1 MSESIPHRRQLEEK
15 IGRAMSRDRFRLR
28 RALKSI
34 FDREMKKSGKSANGG
49 KWKERSSDESVQTK
63 DYRHWSEKNQTAI
76 ASLADEIEASVRKVE
91 ARAKSVPK
99 PRFDV
104 ALPVVERREEIAR
117 TIRQNQVVIVCG
129 ETGSGK
135 STQLPKICLTIGRGI
150 DGVIGHTQPRR
161 IAARSV
167 ANRIASELD
176 VSLGSKVG
184 YKMRLDDR
192 TGDDTYIKI
201 MTDGILLAETQS
213 DRFLDQYDTLIIDEA
228 HERSLNIDFLLGYIK
243 RLLPRRPNLK
253 VIVTSATIDAARFAE
268 FFSDHD
274 RPAPVIEVAGRTYPV
289 DLRYR
294 PYSADMDD
302 TDTPNRLSRQE
313 TTDAKTSE
321 TEPDTTSANISDER
335 YYRTEDTLE
344 AVVEAV
350 EEVIAH
356 GPGDLLVFMPTE
368 RDIHE
373 AVKVLRTRLT
383 GGSSKKSRVGPA
395 GIPVDILPLYARLPG
410 NVQQQIFRTEGK
422 RRRIV
427 IATNVAES
435 SVTVP
440 GIKYVID
447 TGTARISRYSPS
459 SRTQRLPIEPVSR
472 ASADQRK
479 GRCGRIAP
487 GICVR
492 LYSRSD
498 FESRPAYT
506 MPEIQRSNLSAVIL
520 QAKSLRLGPIERFP
534 LMDPP
539 RRAAIR
545 DGEKTLFELG
555 AIDDRGELTDI
566 GWRLSRLPVDPRI
579 GRMILAADDFGC
591 VHDVITIAAALE
603 IRDPRERPFEHR
615 DSADRAHAKFA
626 DERSDF
632 LTLLKMWDFYQ
643 HLKETLSR
651 SRLAKACRENFLS
664 LGRLREW
671 GDIRLQL
678 VRLIHGLGLKEG
690 KRRGDED
697 AIHQAILTGLLSGIA
712 RRGRMKK
719 HPYDGTGGSKQH
731 LWPGSAT
738 FEDRPEWVVAAESV
752 ETSKHF
758 LRTVAPIDPKWIEP
772 LADHLVKRTYSDPK
786 WNAKSGGATVVQ
798 RVSLFGLTIVAG
810 RRVPLGPLD
819 PSTARELMI
828 RHGLVEGDI
837 RTRAPFYSH
846 NIEVLEEVA
855 TIEDKLR
862 RRGLVRGDAA
872 LEGYYLRNI
881 PEDVC
886 DVRQLENWYK
896 KASRGNPG
904 LLRLT
909 VEELLTDIEAARF
922 DPTDLPDRIVIG
934 DERCGATL
942 DLDYAYEPGTAE
954 DGLHLTVP
962 VGQLPSVGAAR
973 LEWLVPGRLV
983 DKIVALIR
991 TLPKSLRRPF
1001 APAPDVARVV
1011 ASQLKFGEGDL
1022 TVEVARRLSEMSGD
1036 RITAADFDRTKIPP
1050 ELQMIVH
1057 VVDADDKVIAS
1068 GRDIEQLRR
1077 ESGDVL
1083 TETLAAVDDSKY
1095 RRDGI
1100 TSWDFDERL
1109 PESASISAG
1118 GGRRLTAFPALIDH
1132 GDSVSLEPVDSP
1144 ERAERLTR
1152 RGVVRLFTLKNSKQL
1167 RQQIHWMPEIET
1179 MRMQAATIAGF
1190 KTDAQLVTF
1199 LAWRA
1204 VHLDDRPAVP
1214 RDRDAFDRLVK
1225 AATDR
1230 IGPAIQELTLLL
1242 PPLFAEYHRA
1252 RLAIAESNL
1261 DMFGHAH
1268 DDTSAQLDRLTG
1280 VDFLIETPST
1290 WLRHYPRYFKAI
1302 TARLDSLRTGA
1313 LQRDRISTDE
1323 IRELEARLEAYLDEN
1338 PSATISEDPSDPLV
1352 EYRWMLEEYRVSLFA
1367 QSLGTSVKV
1376 SAKRLE
1382 RQWEKVLMS
1391 R

>member
-1 MSESIPHRRQLEEK
+1 
-15 IGRAMSRDRFRLR
+15 MSRDRFRLR

-34 FDREMKKSGKSANGG
+34 CDKETRKSARQASRDKQADDFAN
-49 KWKERSSDESVQTK
+49 WPEASRRTLRSL
-63 DYRHWSEKNQTAI
+63 I
-76 ASLADEIEASVRKVE
+76 DEIEASAKKVEIRARKV
-91 ARAKSVPK
+91 PK
-99 PRFDV
+99 CKFD
-104 ALPVVERREEIAR
+104 AQLPVVERRDEIAQ
-117 TIRQNQVVIVCG
+117 TIRRNQVVIVCG

-150 DGVIGHTQPRR
+150 DGIIGHTQPRR

-167 ANRIASELD
+167 ATRISQELD
-176 VSLGSKVG
+176 VSLGGQVG

-192 TGDDTYIKI
+192 TSDDTYVKI

-228 HERSLNIDFLLGYIK
+228 HERSLNIDFLLGYVK

-268 FFSDHD
+268 FFAD
-274 RPAPVIEVAGRTYPV
+274 RDRAAPVIEVAGRAYPV

-294 PYSADMDD
+294 PFAADMDD
-302 TDTPNRLSRQE
+302 PNIDVQNDSPKE
-313 TTDAKTSE
+313 SE
-321 TEPDTTSANISDER
+321 SSSAVDER
-335 YYRTEDTLE
+335 YYRTDDPLD
-344 AVVEAV
+344 AVTEAV
-350 EEVIAH
+350 EEVVAH

-373 AVKVLRTRLT
+373 AAKAIRTRLT
-383 GGSSKKSRVGPA
+383 GSKKKRVGPA
-395 GIPVDILPLYARLPG
+395 GAPVDILPLYARLPG
-410 NVQQQIFRTEGK
+410 NVQQQIFRTDSK

-459 SRTQRLPIEPVSR
+459 SRTQRLPIEPISR

-487 GICVR
+487 GVCVR
-492 LYSRSD
+492 LYSESD
-498 FESRPAYT
+498 FNSRAAYT

-520 QAKSLRLGPIERFP
+520 QAKSLKLGPIERFP

-539 RRAAIR
+539 RRAAVR
-545 DGEKTLFELG
+545 DGEKTLYELG
-555 AIDDRGELTDI
+555 AIDERGELTDI

-579 GRMILAADDFGC
+579 GRMILAADKFRC
-591 VHDVITIAAALE
+591 ASEVLTIAAALE

-615 DSADRAHAKFA
+615 EAADRAHEKFA

-632 LTLLKMWDFYQ
+632 LTLLKLWDFYQ

-651 SRLAKACRENFLS
+651 SKLARACRENFLS

-690 KRRGDED
+690 KRRGDAD
-697 AIHQAILTGLLSGIA
+697 AIHQAILTGLLSGIG
-712 RRGRMKK
+712 RRGRTKK
-719 HPYDGTGGSKQH
+719 LPYDGASGTKQH
-731 LWPGSAT
+731 LWPGSAV

-752 ETSKHF
+752 ETSRHF
-758 LRTVAPIDPKWIEP
+758 LRTIAPIDPAWVEP

-786 WNAKSGGATVVQ
+786 WSAKSGGATVIE
-798 RVSLFGLTIVAG
+798 RVSLFGLTLVAG

-837 RTRAPFYSH
+837 RTRAPFYAH
-846 NIEVLEEVA
+846 NLDVLEEVA
-855 TIEDKLR
+855 AIEDKLR

-872 LEGYYLRNI
+872 LEGYYQRNI
-881 PEDVC
+881 PDDVC
-886 DVRQLENWYK
+886 DVRRLENWYK
-896 KASRGNPG
+896 KASRGNKK
-904 LLRLT
+904 LLKLT
-909 VEELLTDIEAARF
+909 AEELLTDIEASRF
-922 DPTDLPDRIVIG
+922 DPDDLPDRIVIG
-934 DERCGATL
+934 DENCGVSL
-942 DLDYAYEPGTAE
+942 DLDYAYEPGTTE
-954 DGLHLTVP
+954 DGIHLTVP
-962 VGQLPSVGAAR
+962 VGQLPSVSAAR

-983 DKIVALIR
+983 DKIIALIR
-991 TLPKSLRRPF
+991 SLPKSLRRPF
-1001 APAPDVARVV
+1001 APAPDVARAV
-1011 ASQLKFGEGDL
+1011 AADLTFGEGDL
-1022 TVEVARRLSEMSGD
+1022 TVEVARRLSELSGD
-1036 RITAADFDRTKIPP
+1036 RIVPTDFDRTRMPP

-1057 VVDADDKVIAS
+1057 VVDTEDNVISS
-1068 GRDIEQLRR
+1068 GRDLEVLRH
-1077 ESGDVL
+1077 ESGAVL
-1083 TETLAAVDDSKY
+1083 TETLASVDDSKY

-1100 TSWDFDERL
+1100 KSWDFDEPI
-1109 PESASISAG
+1109 PESVSIGADS
-1118 GGRRLTAFPALIDH
+1118 GRRIMAFPALVDR
-1132 GDSVSLEPVDSP
+1132 GNSVSLEPVDSP
-1144 ERAERLTR
+1144 ARAERLTR
-1152 RGVVRLFTLKNSKQL
+1152 RGVVRLFAIRNSKQL
-1167 RQQIHWMPEIET
+1167 RQQIHWLPEIET
-1179 MRMQAATIAGF
+1179 LRMHAATIAGF

-1204 VHLDDRPAVP
+1204 VHLDGRPEVP
-1214 RDRDAFDRLVK
+1214 RDRAGFGRLADA
-1225 AATDR
+1225 AAER
-1230 IGPAIQELTLLL
+1230 IGPAVQELMSLL

-1252 RLAIAESNL
+1252 RLAIADADL
-1261 DMFGHAH
+1261 DMFRHAFN
-1268 DDTSAQLDRLTG
+1268 DTSAQLERLMG
-1280 VDFLIETPST
+1280 VDFLIDTPYQ
-1290 WLRHYPRYFKAI
+1290 WVRQYPRYFKAI
-1302 TARLDSLRTGA
+1302 VSRLDSLRTGA
-1313 LQRDRISTDE
+1313 LDRDRRATEE
-1323 IRELEARLEAYLDEN
+1323 IHEFDTRLQSYLEEN
-1338 PSATISEDPSDPLV
+1338 PSAAITDDPTDPLT
-1352 EYRWMLEEYRVSLFA
+1352 EYYWMLQEYRVSLFA